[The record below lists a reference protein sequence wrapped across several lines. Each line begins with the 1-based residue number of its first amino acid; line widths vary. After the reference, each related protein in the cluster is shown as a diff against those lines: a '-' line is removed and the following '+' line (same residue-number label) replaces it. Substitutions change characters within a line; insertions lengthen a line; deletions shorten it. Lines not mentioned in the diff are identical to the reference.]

1 MAQLWQLQFTM
12 DEQPDVFV
20 EMLMAAMD
28 AETATTHQDDID
40 EPWQV
45 AIFTENQPDQSQ
57 VDRALQEAENIA
69 GIPAPQVVITA
80 VEDKDW
86 LLENRK
92 SFPPLDI
99 ASFWIYGDHITA
111 PIPEGKIGLKIN
123 AGQAFGSGTHATT
136 HGCVTML
143 EAHCPTHK
151 QLGRDHLTIAD
162 IGCGSGILAMAAAK
176 LHPTSQIIAVDNDI
190 LAVDTTQENIENNNV
205 AAMIKT
211 GLSDGYAADLVQ
223 ENAPFDVILAN
234 ILPTPLMAMAKDAAT
249 ALAEDGI
256 LILSGLMEQHQ
267 DDVVKAHEEEGLALM
282 DQLNV
287 NGWMTLVMTK
297 HG

>member
-1 MAQLWQLQFTM
+1 MTGLWQLQFTM
-12 DEQPDVFV
+12 DENPEVFV

-28 AETATTHQDDID
+28 AETATTHQDDLD
-40 EPWQV
+40 HPWQV
-45 AIFTENQPDQSQ
+45 TIFTENQPDQNQ
-57 VDRALQEAENIA
+57 VDTALQEAKSIT
-69 GIPAPQVVITA
+69 GITTPHVVITM
-80 VEDKDW
+80 VENKDW

-99 ASFWIYGDHITA
+99 ASFWIYGDHITD
-111 PIPEGKIGLKIN
+111 PVPEGKIGLEIN

-136 HGCVTML
+136 HGCVAML
-143 EAHCPTHK
+143 EAHGPTHD
-151 QLGRDHLTIAD
+151 QLGRDQLVIAD

-205 AAMIKT
+205 AAIIKT

-223 ENAPFDVILAN
+223 ENAPFDLILAN
-234 ILPTPLMAMAKDAAT
+234 ILPTPLMAMAQDASL
-249 ALAEDGI
+249 ALAQGGV

-267 DDVVKAHEEEGLALM
+267 HDVINAHEKEGLALI

-297 HG
+297 P

>member
-12 DEQPDVFV
+12 DDHPDVFV

-28 AETATTHQDDID
+28 SETATTHQDDLD

-45 AIFTENQPDQSQ
+45 AIFTENQPDQNQ

-80 VEDKDW
+80 VENKDW

-99 ASFWIYGDHITA
+99 ASFWVYGDHITD
-111 PIPEGKIGLKIN
+111 PIPDDKIGLKIN

-143 EAHCPTHK
+143 EKHCPNHV
-151 QLGRDHLTIAD
+151 DLTIAD
-162 IGCGSGILAMAAAK
+162 IGCGSGI
-176 LHPTSQIIAVDNDI
+176 
-190 LAVDTTQENIENNNV
+190 
-205 AAMIKT
+205 
-211 GLSDGYAADLVQ
+211 
-223 ENAPFDVILAN
+223 
-234 ILPTPLMAMAKDAAT
+234 PLWRRQNFTHK
-249 ALAEDGI
+249 
-256 LILSGLMEQHQ
+256 QYYRR
-267 DDVVKAHEEEGLALM
+267 
-282 DQLNV
+282 
-287 NGWMTLVMTK
+287 
-297 HG
+297 

>member
-1 MAQLWQLQFTM
+1 MTQLWQVQFTM
-12 DEQPDVFV
+12 DETPDVFV

-28 AETATTHQDDID
+28 AETATTHQDDLD

-45 AIFTENQPDQSQ
+45 AIFTENKPDQNQ
-57 VDRALQEAENIA
+57 VDMALQEAENIA
-69 GIPAPQVVITA
+69 GIPAPQVVITV
-80 VEDKDW
+80 VENKDW

-99 ASFWIYGDHITA
+99 ASFWIYGDHITD
-111 PIPEGKIGLKIN
+111 PVPESKIGLKIN

-143 EAHCPTHK
+143 EAHCPNQT
-151 QLGRDHLTIAD
+151 HLTIAD

-190 LAVDTTQENIENNNV
+190 LAVDTTQENIENNDV

-211 GLSDGYAADLVQ
+211 GLSDGYGADLVQ

-249 ALAEDGI
+249 VLTQDGI

-267 DDVVKAHEEEGLALM
+267 NDVVKAHEEEGLALV

-287 NGWMTLVMTK
+287 NGWMTLVMKK

>member
-28 AETATTHQDDID
+28 AETATTHQDDLD

-99 ASFWIYGDHITA
+99 ASFWIYGDHITD
-111 PIPEGKIGLKIN
+111 PIPDGKIGLKIN

-143 EAHCPTHK
+143 EKHCPD
-151 QLGRDHLTIAD
+151 QVDLTIAD